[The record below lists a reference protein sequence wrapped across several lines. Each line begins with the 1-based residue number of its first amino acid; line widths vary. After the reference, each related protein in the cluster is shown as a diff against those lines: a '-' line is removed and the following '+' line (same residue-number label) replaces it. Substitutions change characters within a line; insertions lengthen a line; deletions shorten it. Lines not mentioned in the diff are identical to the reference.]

1 MIDPS
6 PKEKKTGPIN
16 EGFLA
21 QKPLGGNVDLY
32 ELHNDVAPSAQ
43 NLKVVQ
49 FFLTDRMRTI
59 LKRTPRTG
67 CP

>member
-6 PKEKKTGPIN
+6 PKEKTSN

-21 QKPLGGNVDLY
+21 QKPLGGHVDLS
-32 ELHNDVAPSAQ
+32 ELHDDVAASAQ
-43 NLKVVQ
+43 NLKLSS

>member
-6 PKEKKTGPIN
+6 PKEKTSN

-21 QKPLGGNVDLY
+21 QKPLGGHVDLS
-32 ELHNDVAPSAQ
+32 ELHNDVAPSVQ

-49 FFLTDRMRTI
+49 FFFLQI
-59 LKRTPRTG
+59 ECAPF
-67 CP
+67 